1 MAVGLS
7 ALPDMYP
14 IKGVRL
20 GTTAAAIRKKDRRD
34 LVVIECAPG
43 TITAGVFTQN
53 RFCAAPVTIAKK
65 HLAVGP
71 PRALLVNTGFANAG
85 TGVPGEQDAL
95 RCSQAL
101 AQLLKLQ
108 TDQVL
113 PFSTGVIGERLPVD
127 RLIAGLSD
135 AVGALDEAGWSD
147 AAHGIMTTDTLPK
160 GSSRRFKLGAATVTV
175 SGIAKGAGMICPNM
189 ATLLAFVATDAAV
202 SKEALDACIGTA
214 VRQTFNRIS
223 VDGDTSTNDSCL
235 LLASGRAGNPLIG
248 KATGVDYAVLLENIT
263 AVFAEL
269 AQAVVRDAEGATKFI
284 TIDVSQGESEAD
296 CLEVAQTIAHS
307 PLVKTAFFASDPN
320 WGRILAAVGR
330 ARIPRLDV
338 GSVNIY
344 LDQVQ
349 IVKNGARA
357 QDYTEDRG
365 QAVMSKAEIHL
376 RVELG
381 AGKASTRLWTCDL
394 SHDYIR
400 INAEYRS

>member
-1 MAVGLS
+1 
-7 ALPDMYP
+7 MYP
-14 IKGVRL
+14 VKGVRL
-20 GTTAAAIRKKDRRD
+20 GTTAAGIRKQGRRD
-34 LVVIECAPG
+34 LVVIECVPG
-43 TITAGVFTQN
+43 TVTAGVFTQN
-53 RFCAAPVTIAKK
+53 RFCAAPVSIAKK
-65 HLAVGP
+65 HLAAGM

-85 TGVPGEQDAL
+85 TGVPGEEDAL

-101 AQLLKLQ
+101 AQVLRVPV
-108 TDQVL
+108 DQVL

-127 RLIAGLSD
+127 RVIAGLPA
-135 AVGALDEAGWSD
+135 AVGALDEGGWSE

-160 GSSRRFKLGAATVTV
+160 GSSRRFKLGTTTATV

-202 SKEALDACIGTA
+202 SKAALDACIGMA

-223 VDGDTSTNDSCL
+223 VDGDTSTNDSCM
-235 LLASGRAGNPLIG
+235 LLASGRAGNALIDRASG
-248 KATGVDYAVLLENIT
+248 ADYAVLLENIT

-269 AQAVVRDAEGATKFI
+269 AQAIVRDAEGATKFI

-349 IVKNGARA
+349 IVRNGARA
-357 QDYTEDRG
+357 QDYTEDQG
-365 QAVMSKAEIHL
+365 QAVMVKPEIQL

-381 AGKASTRLWTCDL
+381 AGQAAVRLWTCDL
-394 SHDYIR
+394 SHDYVR